1 MAHLFY
7 RHNRITRLTHWIDAL
22 ALMILFMSGLMIF
35 NAHPH
40 LYWGSTSAPERAFF
54 SIGAANEDSDFR
66 GYVQLYGQRLD
77 TTGLLGVQQG
87 ALGPTPRAFPSW
99 LTVPGYY
106 SLASGRRWHF
116 FFGWLFALN
125 GLLYVVYNLAVGHMR
140 KFFFTFDD
148 AKRVPAMIAYYLRL
162 QKNSPQEGE
171 YNPLQKMAYTS
182 VFVILTPLVLL
193 SGMAMSPQLN
203 VAFNWL
209 PAVFGGRQSARTIHF
224 ILAFG
229 FLFFTFGHVFMV
241 LTQGVLN
248 NMRSMITG
256 WYLEKIPSRE
266 QQPRPT
272 GEPRPDIAKA
282 LKNEETPP
290 QMDVPA
296 SSPATPGE
304 DKKAQAAPAAPP
316 EAQAIDPLPTKLD
329 VSPTA
334 AAIVEDEKAQSAPAA
349 SPEAPPAVPPTT
361 EKEEDKDAE
370 AKS

>member
-1 MAHLFY
+1 M
-7 RHNRITRLTHWIDAL
+7 
-22 ALMILFMSGLMIF
+22 
-35 NAHPH
+35 
-40 LYWGSTSAPERAFF
+40 
-54 SIGAANEDSDFR
+54 
-66 GYVQLYGQRLD
+66 
-77 TTGLLGVQQG
+77 
-87 ALGPTPRAFPSW
+87 
-99 LTVPGYY
+99 PGYY

-148 AKRVPAMIAYYLRL
+148 AKKVPTMIAYYLHLR
-162 QKNSPQEGE
+162 KDSPQEGE

-209 PAVFGGRQSARTIHF
+209 PAAFGGRQSARTIHF

-229 FLFFTFGHVFMV
+229 FLLFTFGHVFMV
-241 LTQGVLN
+241 LTQGFLN

-256 WYLEKIPSRE
+256 WYREKIPLPD
-266 QQPRPT
+266 QPPRVT
-272 GEPRPDIAKA
+272 GEPRPDIARA
-282 LKNEETPP
+282 LKGEEKPAQTN
-290 QMDVPA
+290 VLA

-304 DKKAQAAPAAPP
+304 DIKAQAAPAALP
-316 EAQAIDPLPTKLD
+316 EAPAIDPLSRELD
-329 VSPTA
+329 VPPTA
-334 AAIVEDEKAQSAPAA
+334 ATAVEDENAQSAP
-349 SPEAPPAVPPTT
+349 PAPPAAAATDPSPT
-361 EKEEDKDAE
+361 EKEAKKDVE

>member
-1 MAHLFY
+1 MANLVY
-7 RHNRITRLTHWIDAL
+7 RHNRITRLTHWIDAV

-40 LYWGSTSAPERAFF
+40 LYWGSTSEPEKAFF
-54 SIGAANEDSDFR
+54 SIGAITDDGDLR
-66 GYVQLYGQRLD
+66 GYVRLYGQQLD
-77 TTGLLGVQQG
+77 TGGYLGVQQG

-125 GLLYVVYNLAVGHMR
+125 GLLYVVYNLVIGHMR

-148 AKRVPAMIAYYLRL
+148 AKKVPSMIAYYLHLR
-162 QKNSPQEGE
+162 KNSPQEGE

-209 PAVFGGRQSARTIHF
+209 PAMFGGRQSARTIHF

-256 WYLEKIPSRE
+256 WYRETIPLPD
-266 QQPRPT
+266 QPPRVT
-272 GEPRPDIAKA
+272 GELRPDIARA
-282 LKNEETPP
+282 LKGEEKPAQT
-290 QMDVPA
+290 DVPA
-296 SSPATPGE
+296 PSPATPGE
-304 DKKAQAAPAAPP
+304 DKKAQAAPAPRPQTPVIDLLPSELDMPPAP
-316 EAQAIDPLPTKLD
+316 ATTVA
-329 VSPTA
+329 
-334 AAIVEDEKAQSAPAA
+334 DEKAQSVPAA
-349 SPEAPPAVPPTT
+349 SPETRATDPAPT
-361 EKEEDKDAE
+361 EKEEKKDAE

>member
-1 MAHLFY
+1 MANLVY
-7 RHNRITRLTHWIDAL
+7 RHNRITRLTHWIDAV

-35 NAHPH
+35 NAHPN
-40 LYWGSTSAPERAFF
+40 LYWGSTSAPEKAFF
-54 SIGAANEDSDFR
+54 SIGANNENGDLR

-125 GLLYVVYNLAVGHMR
+125 GLLYVVYNLAIGHMR

-148 AKRVPAMIAYYLRL
+148 AKRVPAMIAYYLHLR
-162 QKNSPQEGE
+162 KNSPQEGE

-182 VFVILTPLVLL
+182 AFVILTPLVLL

-209 PAVFGGRQSARTIHF
+209 PAAFGGRQSARTIHF

-256 WYLEKIPSRE
+256 WYREKIPFP
-266 QQPRPT
+266 QQSPRVI

-282 LKNEETPP
+282 LKGEEKPAQT
-290 QMDVPA
+290 DVPA
-296 SSPATPGE
+296 ASPATPGE
-304 DKKAQAAPAAPP
+304 DKKAQPAPAARPETVVIDLLPSQLDMPP
-316 EAQAIDPLPTKLD
+316 TPATTVA
-329 VSPTA
+329 
-334 AAIVEDEKAQSAPAA
+334 DEKAQSGPAA
-349 SPEAPPAVPPTT
+349 SSETPATDLAPTA
-361 EKEEDKDAE
+361 KEEEKDAE